1 MQFQNKYF
9 DERTEI
15 IKQILCK
22 LNFMEKE
29 EILNLYW
36 NLHSMKRT
44 DNININIKNTDKKDF
59 SIKLRGRKRRRQFN
73 NTLLKLKKISYKQ

>member
-36 NLHSMKRT
+36 NLHSMKST
-44 DNININIKNTDKKDF
+44 DNININIQNTDKKDF

>member
-1 MQFQNKYF
+1 
-9 DERTEI
+9 
-15 IKQILCK
+15 
-22 LNFMEKE
+22 
-29 EILNLYW
+29 
-36 NLHSMKRT
+36 MKRT

>member
-1 MQFQNKYF
+1 MQIQNKYF

-36 NLHSMKRT
+36 NLYSMKRT